1 MRLSLKLAALCAA
14 VAFIPIL
21 ILLLIVLSEVST
33 YARAQALEQLRSDA
47 RAAAA
52 LCEKRQIELRGAAQS
67 LAEDV
72 SNRALVSGDNL
83 DRNSPAA
90 WARLQD
96 MLPRAQTEASLDFV
110 IVTDPLGRVI
120 ARHNDRP
127 LAGETLLGAE
137 DKNPLAEKVIA
148 GGNLP
153 IASCVI
159 ERGDRYARLS
169 LDRIAQVHLSDGS
182 TIDEALMIEAA
193 APIFSGG
200 RFVGVVLIGQML
212 NTYYKPRAGAEAL
225 QTPLIA
231 EARQTLLRN
240 GEENAGAVIA
250 LGNGIIASSVPP
262 ARESTSE
269 PALAGMIHDQTRTEE
284 AFRVGGR
291 DYDVCWKD
299 LKSLEGTPIG
309 AIGIARPATE
319 TEGATGSVRATLL
332 LIGALALLLGGGAGF
347 LFGRNLGARL
357 DGMAQAANRWS
368 LGEMSAPATGGEPFL
383 AKWIPPELLRD
394 EINLLAEQLDR
405 MRLNFRQAIERIRK
419 RQPVS
424 QTADPRPHHKS
435 NSE

>member
-14 VAFIPIL
+14 VALIPIL
-21 ILLLIVLSEVST
+21 ILLLIVLSEVSAH
-33 YARAQALEQLRSDA
+33 ARAQALEQLRGDA

-52 LCEKRQIELRGAAQS
+52 LCEKRQIEMRSAAQA
-67 LAEDV
+67 LADEV

-127 LAGETLLGAE
+127 APGETLLGSE

-148 GGNLP
+148 GDKLSV
-153 IASCVI
+153 ASCVV
-159 ERGDRYARLS
+159 ERGERYTRLG
-169 LDRIAQVHLSDGS
+169 LDRIAPVGLSDGS

-212 NTYYKPRAGAEAL
+212 NTYYKPRSGTEAL
-225 QTPLIA
+225 QTPLVA
-231 EARQTLLRN
+231 EAKQTLYRN
-240 GEENAGAVIA
+240 GEESAGAVIA
-250 LGNGIIASSVPP
+250 LGKGIIASSVPP
-262 ARESTSE
+262 SRESTGE
-269 PALAGMIHDQTRTEE
+269 PALAGLIHDNAKTEE

-291 DYDVCWKD
+291 DYNVCWKP
-299 LKSLEGTPIG
+299 LKSLDGTPVG

-319 TEGATGSVRATLL
+319 TEGAAGAVRTTVL

-347 LFGRNLGARL
+347 LFGQSLGARL
-357 DGMAQAANRWS
+357 DEIAQAANRWS
-368 LGEMSAPATGGEPFL
+368 LGEMSIPATGSEPFL
-383 AKWIPPELLRD
+383 AKWIPPEFLRD

-405 MRLNFRQAIERIRK
+405 MRESFRQAIERIRK
-419 RQPVS
+419 R
-424 QTADPRPHHKS
+424 
-435 NSE
+435 

>member
-14 VAFIPIL
+14 VALIPIL

-33 YARAQALEQLRSDA
+33 HAREQALEQLRSDA

-52 LCEKRQIELRGAAQS
+52 LGEKRQIEMRAAAQA
-67 LAEDV
+67 LAEEIA
-72 SNRALVSGDNL
+72 NRALVSGDNL
-83 DRNSPAA
+83 DRNNPAA

-127 LAGETLLGAE
+127 AAGETLLGP
-137 DKNPLAEKVIA
+137 DKNALAEKVIA
-148 GGNLP
+148 GGNVP
-153 IASCVI
+153 VASCAI
-159 ERGDRYARLS
+159 ERGERYERLG

-200 RFVGVVLIGQML
+200 RFIGVVLIGQML
-212 NTYYKPRAGAEAL
+212 NTYYKPRAGTEAL

-231 EARQTLLRN
+231 EARQTLFRN
-240 GEENAGAVIA
+240 GEEDAGALIA
-250 LGNGIIASSVPP
+250 LGKGIVASSVPP

-269 PALAGMIHDQTRTEE
+269 PALAGMLHDDSRTEE
-284 AFRVGGR
+284 DFRISSR
-291 DYDVCWKD
+291 DYNVCWKA
-299 LKSLEGTPIG
+299 LKSLDGTSIG

-319 TEGATGSVRATLL
+319 AEGATGSVRTTVV

-347 LFGRNLGARL
+347 FFGRVLAARL
-357 DGMAQAANRWS
+357 DDMTQAANRWS
-368 LGEMSAPATGGEPFL
+368 LGEMSVPATGREPFL
-383 AKWIPPELLRD
+383 AKWIPPEFLRD
-394 EINLLAEQLDR
+394 EINLLGEQLDR
-405 MRLNFRQAIERIRK
+405 MRESFRQAIDRMRK
-419 RQPVS
+419 R
-424 QTADPRPHHKS
+424 
-435 NSE
+435 

>member
-1 MRLSLKLAALCAA
+1 MRLSLKLAGLCAA
-14 VAFIPIL
+14 AALLPIL

-33 YARAQALEQLRSDA
+33 HAREEALEQLRSDA

-52 LCEKRQIELRGAAQS
+52 LCEKRQIEMRASAQS
-67 LAEDV
+67 LAEEV

-127 LAGETLLGAE
+127 AAGETLLGAD
-137 DKNPLAEKVIA
+137 DKNALAEKVIA
-148 GGNLP
+148 GGNQP
-153 IASCVI
+153 VTSCVI
-159 ERGDRYARLS
+159 ERGERYTRLG
-169 LDRIAQVHLSDGS
+169 LDRIAQIHLSDGS

-212 NTYYKPRAGAEAL
+212 NTYYKPRAGTDAL

-231 EARQTLLRN
+231 ETRQTLYRN
-240 GEENAGAVIA
+240 GEEDAGAVIA
-250 LGNGIIASSVPP
+250 LGKGIIASSVPP

-269 PALAGMIHDQTRTEE
+269 PALAGAMHDDTRTEE
-284 AFRVGGR
+284 AVRAGGR
-291 DYDVCWKD
+291 DYNVCWKP
-299 LKSLEGTPIG
+299 LKSLDGTPIG

-319 TEGATGSVRATLL
+319 AGGATGAVRATVL
-332 LIGALALLLGGGAGF
+332 LIGALALLLGGSAGF
-347 LFGRNLGARL
+347 FFGRGLGARL
-357 DGMAQAANRWS
+357 DEITQAANRWS
-368 LGEMSAPATGGEPFL
+368 LGEMSIPATGREPFL
-383 AKWIPPELLRD
+383 AKWIPPEFLRD
-394 EINLLAEQLDR
+394 EINLLGEQLDR
-405 MRLNFRQAIERIRK
+405 MRESFRQAIDRMRK
-419 RQPVS
+419 R
-424 QTADPRPHHKS
+424 
-435 NSE
+435 

>member
-1 MRLSLKLAALCAA
+1 MRLSLKLAALGAA

-33 YARAQALEQLRSDA
+33 HAREQALEQLRSDA

-52 LCEKRQIELRGAAQS
+52 LCEKRQIEMRAAAQA
-67 LAEDV
+67 LADEIA
-72 SNRALVSGDNL
+72 NRALVSGDNL
-83 DRNSPAA
+83 DRNTPAA

-96 MLPRAQTEASLDFV
+96 MLPRTQTEASLDFV

-127 LAGETLLGAE
+127 ASGETLLGPD
-137 DKNPLAEKVIA
+137 DKNALAEKVIA

-153 IASCVI
+153 VASCVI
-159 ERGDRYARLS
+159 ERGERYARLG

-193 APIFSGG
+193 APIFSSG

-212 NTYYKPRAGAEAL
+212 NTYYKLRAGTEAL

-231 EARQTLLRN
+231 EARQTLYRN
-240 GEENAGAVIA
+240 GEEDAGAVIA
-250 LGNGIIASSVPP
+250 LGKGIVASSVPP

-269 PALAGMIHDQTRTEE
+269 PALAGMLHDDTRTEE
-284 AFRVGGR
+284 ALRVGSRG
-291 DYDVCWKD
+291 YNVCWKP
-299 LKSLEGTPIG
+299 LKSLDGTPIG

-319 TEGATGSVRATLL
+319 TGGATGSVRATVV

-347 LFGRNLGARL
+347 LFGRGLGARL
-357 DGMAQAANRWS
+357 DALTQAANRWS
-368 LGEMSAPATGGEPFL
+368 LGEMSIPATGREPFL
-383 AKWIPPELLRD
+383 AKWIPPEFLRD

-405 MRLNFRQAIERIRK
+405 MRESFRQAIERIRK
-419 RQPVS
+419 R
-424 QTADPRPHHKS
+424 
-435 NSE
+435 

>member
-14 VAFIPIL
+14 VALIPIF
-21 ILLLIVLSEVST
+21 ILLLIVLSEVSAH
-33 YARAQALEQLRSDA
+33 ARAQGIEQLRSDA

-52 LCEKRQIELRGAAQS
+52 LCEKRQIEMRSSAQA
-67 LAEDV
+67 LADEV

-96 MLPRAQTEASLDFV
+96 MLPRAQTEASLDFA

-127 LAGETLLGAE
+127 APGETLLGSE

-148 GGNLP
+148 GDKLAG
-153 IASCVI
+153 ASCVV
-159 ERGDRYARLS
+159 ERGERYTRLG
-169 LDRIAQVHLSDGS
+169 LDRIAPVALSDGS

-212 NTYYKPRAGAEAL
+212 NTYYKPRSGAEAL
-225 QTPLIA
+225 QTPLVA
-231 EARQTLLRN
+231 EAKQTLYRN

-250 LGNGIIASSVPP
+250 LGKGIVASSVPS
-262 ARESTSE
+262 ARESAGE
-269 PALAGMIHDQTRTEE
+269 PALAGLIHDDAKTEE
-284 AFRVGGR
+284 SFRVGGR
-291 DYDVCWKD
+291 DYNVAWKP
-299 LKSLEGTPIG
+299 LKSLDGTPVG
-309 AIGIARPATE
+309 AIGVARPATE
-319 TEGATGSVRATLL
+319 MEGATGAVRTTVL

-347 LFGRNLGARL
+347 LLGQSLGARL
-357 DGMAQAANRWS
+357 DEIAQAANRWS
-368 LGEMSAPATGGEPFL
+368 LGEMSIPATGSEPFL
-383 AKWIPPELLRD
+383 AKWIPPEFLRD

-405 MRLNFRQAIERIRK
+405 MRESFRQAIERIRK
-419 RQPVS
+419 R
-424 QTADPRPHHKS
+424 
-435 NSE
+435 